1 MLFLVT
7 KWRKFK
13 RKEIL
18 LATLS
23 HNNNQSSHVKQV
35 LYRFSE
41 LNEDEF
47 CDTALLAA
55 GPRIVLIYQT
65 GNRIV
70 CPSSKDPGETKG
82 LNFRW
87 KNWTFKKP

>member
-13 RKEIL
+13 RKGIL
-18 LATLS
+18 LTTVS
-23 HNNNQSSHVKQV
+23 HNNNQGSHVKQV

-55 GPRIVLIYQT
+55 GPRVVLIYQT
-65 GNRIV
+65 GNGIV
-70 CPSSKDPGETKG
+70 QLSLMKGTRRSKGRKFSLEK
-82 LNFRW
+82 LEF
-87 KNWTFKKP
+87 